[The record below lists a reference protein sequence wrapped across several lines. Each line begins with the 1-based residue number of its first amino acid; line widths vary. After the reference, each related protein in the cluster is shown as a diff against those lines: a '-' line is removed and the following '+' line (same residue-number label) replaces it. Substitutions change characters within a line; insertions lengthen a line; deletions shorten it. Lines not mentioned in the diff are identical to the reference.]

1 MRATT
6 ALAFWLLASHA
17 SAQANAEILRA
28 NPLRD
33 GVSGGIDASL
43 ALLRGNVELFDL
55 GGAGRIQYQTLHPVP
70 EGAPLAEGE
79 EAPPPPLPFFFQR
92 VLLTASGRFAE
103 RAGVP
108 FLDQAFA
115 HARWTAMWH
124 ERVGTDVFAQVQHNE
139 FQRLQLRFV
148 TGGGLR
154 VEIVH
159 EPVFMMWGGSGY
171 MFEHDRISVPTGAPD
186 AAETFDHRWT
196 SYLTMRLAVLESQ
209 LLFQNTVYYQPR
221 FDDFADFRFLE
232 ELEVMSRVGA
242 QFLFGATL
250 TVLYDSQ
257 PPTGVVPADLRLMSM
272 LRLDL

>member
-1 MRATT
+1 MRV
-6 ALAFWLLASHA
+6 ALALALALFTSHA

-28 NPLRD
+28 NPLRE
-33 GVSGGIDASL
+33 GWSGGIDASL
-43 ALLRGNVELFDL
+43 ALLRGNVELLDL
-55 GGAGRIQYQTLHPVP
+55 GGAGRIQYQSLHPVP
-70 EGAPLAEGE
+70 EPPPAAEGE
-79 EAPPPPLPFFFQR
+79 EAPAPPLPFFFQR
-92 VLLTASGRFAE
+92 VFLAASGRFAE
-103 RAGVP
+103 RAGTP
-108 FLDQAFA
+108 FLNQAFA

-124 ERVGTDVFAQVQHNE
+124 ERVGTDLFAQVQHNE

-154 VEIVH
+154 VELVH

-171 MFEHDRISVPTGAPD
+171 MFEHDRISVLTGAPD
-186 AAETFDHRWT
+186 APESFDHRWT

-209 LLFQNTVYYQPR
+209 LLVQNTVYYQPR
-221 FDDFADFRFLE
+221 FDDFEDFRFLE
-232 ELEVMSRVGA
+232 ELEVMSRIA
-242 QFLFGATL
+242 SQFLFGATL